1 MIANPNCTTI
11 IMTLPVFPLH
21 SAFGVNRIVLSTYQA
36 ASGAGAAA
44 MDELEQQAIDWVGGK
59 RAEELSQ
66 DIFGRQ
72 YLWNVFS
79 HNSPIDMA
87 TLYNEEETKA
97 MRETAK
103 IFGDESFRN
112 KVGCVLV

>member
-1 MIANPNCTTI
+1 
-11 IMTLPVFPLH
+11 
-21 SAFGVNRIVLSTYQA
+21 
-36 ASGAGAAA
+36 

-59 RAEELSQ
+59 RADELQQ

-79 HNSPIDMA
+79 HNSPIDMD

-112 KVGCVLV
+112 KVQSVPVQDSQSTHHLCPKIRYGPPPSTLKNHKL